1 MWIWG
6 KSSPEV
12 RGCPSHHD
20 ISGAPNT
27 LTGGVHV
34 TTGGVDFAPLLRE
47 VSAVSPLP
55 SCCLSRPYSVHYFLF
70 LFFWMWAIFKVF
82 IEFVKILFL
91 FLRFGFFWP
100 GGMWDLS
107 FLTRDQTCVP
117 FIGR

>member
-27 LTGGVHV
+27 LTGGVYV

-47 VSAVSPLP
+47 VSAASPLP
-55 SCCLSRPYSVHYFLF
+55 SCCLSHPYYVHYFYFFGCGQF
-70 LFFWMWAIFKVF
+70 LKSLLNLLQCCFCFYVLVF
-82 IEFVKILFL
+82 LARRHV
-91 FLRFGFFWP
+91 G
-100 GGMWDLS
+100 S
-107 FLTRDQTCVP
+107 
-117 FIGR
+117 